1 MFSKI
6 SRYRDLPD
14 IVVTDSDG
22 ITRESRTHRRLPE
35 VKARFEHVLSDAD
48 RPDHVAFKYHQQ
60 SRNWWRI
67 CDANPD
73 FKSPRDL
80 FGESPIQTSQFA
92 IRFVG
97 EIPPWNSLI
106 SALAGRL
113 GVLSIEKGAVGSRL
127 PSVEIFDDALLFDI
141 PAALAVELVAST
153 FAQQLTA
160 PLATALAA
168 GGLALSTN
176 TSLTKVSVVGWQ
188 LTDMGTGEVFSL
200 TEDAGG
206 GPIGVRDTVVVH
218 SWSITVRSNRNNVT
232 PGEIRDQIATLG
244 FEVDAPQARTR
255 IGKSIIVPPPIG

>member
-14 IVVTDSDG
+14 IVVTDRDG

-73 FKSPRDL
+73 FKSPREL
-80 FGESPIQTSQFA
+80 FGDSPIQTSQFA
-92 IRFVG
+92 IRFIG
-97 EIPPWNSLI
+97 EIAPWNSLF
-106 SALAGRL
+106 SALTGRL
-113 GVLSIEKGAVGSRL
+113 GVLSVEKGAAGSRL
-127 PSVEIFDDALLFDI
+127 PSVDVLDDTLLFDI
-141 PAALAVELVAST
+141 PAALAVELVTST
-153 FAQQLTA
+153 FAQQMTV
-160 PLATALAA
+160 PLAAALTA
-168 GGLALSTN
+168 GGLTLSTDI
-176 TSLTKVSVVGWQ
+176 SLVKLSAVGWR
-188 LTDMGTGEVFSL
+188 LKDMSTGEVFSL
-200 TEDAGG
+200 TEDPGG
-206 GPIGVRDTVVVH
+206 GPIDVMDTVVAH

-232 PGEIRDQIATLG
+232 PGEIRDQIETLG

-255 IGKSIIVPPPIG
+255 IGKSIIVPPPNG